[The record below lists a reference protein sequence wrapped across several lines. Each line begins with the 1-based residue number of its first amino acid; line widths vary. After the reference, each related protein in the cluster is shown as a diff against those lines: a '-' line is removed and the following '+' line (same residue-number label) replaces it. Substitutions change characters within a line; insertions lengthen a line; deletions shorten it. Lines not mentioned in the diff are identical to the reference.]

1 MADEPKI
8 LLFGANGQLGF
19 ELREALAQLGE
30 VHALTR
36 QDLDLGAYLSCPEQ
50 LQVKLQDNV
59 DRIKPLAIVNAAA
72 YTAVDKAESEPE
84 LAEFLNAAVP
94 AMLARAATNF
104 STKLPWVNS
113 STDTSSTDNSTTV
126 APSAGVSPC
135 LIHYSSDYVFDG
147 RHEAYCDEA
156 TNTNPLSTYGRSKLH
171 GEQAIAQFCPRHL
184 IFRTS
189 WVVGQHGGNFL
200 KTMLKLAQ
208 TRDTLSVV
216 ADQRGAPTSAAL
228 IAQVTAQVLR
238 IMLWQETSDARWGIY
253 HLVAGGETSWHH
265 YAQYVLGQA
274 QLAGI
279 SLKLRPEDIQAIKTS
294 EFPTPASRP
303 LNSRLATQKIKQTF
317 GVGLPDWQLGVD
329 QVLRQV
335 LPQIAKAGA

>member
-36 QDLDLGAYLSCPEQ
+36 QDLDLGAYRSCPEQ
-50 LQVKLQDNV
+50 LQVRLQDDV

-104 STKLPWVNS
+104 SAKLPWVNS
-113 STDTSSTDNSTTV
+113 STDTSTKVD
-126 APSAGVSPC
+126 PSAGVSPC

-147 RHEAYCDEA
+147 RHDAYCDEA

-171 GEQAIAQFCPRHL
+171 GEQAIAQFCSRHL

-216 ADQRGAPTSAAL
+216 ADQRGAPTPAAL

-238 IMLWQETSDARWGIY
+238 IMLPQKPNDARWGIY
-253 HLVAGGETSWHH
+253 HLVAGGETSWHP

-279 SLKLRPEDIQAIKTS
+279 ALKVRPEDIQAIKTS

-317 GVGLPDWQLGVD
+317 GVDLPDWQLGVD

-335 LPQIAKAGA
+335 LPQIAKVGA